1 MKTLLRAYIPLV
13 IQGNSNCT
21 GLNLISITT
30 SLNKRISLV
39 QREETSKTNAAN
51 IRKITDPRLS
61 CDIVGTR
68 TTEYVRGRKLKRS
81 GVS

>member
-1 MKTLLRAYIPLV
+1 MHINYTKTLLRAHIPLV

-39 QREETSKTNAAN
+39 QREETSKTNAKYQKDN
-51 IRKITDPRLS
+51 RSQTLERYRRYKDHR
-61 CDIVGTR
+61 VRTR
-68 TTEYVRGRKLKRS
+68 A
-81 GVS
+81 